1 MKKYFWQLPL
11 LRVLKI
17 KRCFQKVQCLY
28 VVKLKFGQLQPTF
41 LNLSSNFMKLLWVK
55 GFHILLN
62 TILQRCKQQVN
73 LFVLKKITSKY
84 LGIKSTT
91 QKYKNTAT
99 ILLTVWKSHGMHYGE
114 YAVHCFLTI
123 HMELETL
130 VCSRELLCGE
140 KIKILVNTHLAQ
152 CIMKLIYYP
161 GNTFRVETALLL
173 EFKFFPH

>member
-1 MKKYFWQLPL
+1 MTRTSHAKLYYFVKKYFWQLPL

-62 TILQRCKQQVN
+62 TILRHCKQQVN

-130 VCSRELLCGE
+130 VMFQGAFVWGKNKKFL
-140 KIKILVNTHLAQ
+140 
-152 CIMKLIYYP
+152 LIYTWH
-161 GNTFRVETALLL
+161 NV
-173 EFKFFPH
+173 